1 MAESLSICSISMP
14 LHILYISI
22 LKDNSF
28 LKYAKQIFAFLC
40 LFSNDKTSHS
50 LYIKK
55 LMTDNIE
62 SSRNRLS
69 NPKICLKLIR
79 APISFSITSH
89 KGFTYLHSNNKC
101 LFGKAE
107 IAAQIHRSQ
116 HAGEAKRISKMIGD
130 DEVRWQWE
138 TDNLIIMKDLIT
150 IKAQQCEQFRNCLL
164 ENKDKTLA
172 EATSSKLWATRAS
185 PFITRKNFMQLS
197 NICNYQ
203 YFIFRWFDCHVQYV
217 GTSEFHFC
225 SPH

>member
-1 MAESLSICSISMP
+1 MRGFYTKVPHSTQVVISNQYIKYENYSCNTMAESLSICAILMH

-28 LKYAKQIFAFLC
+28 LKYDKQIFAFLC

-79 APISFSITSH
+79 APIIFSITYH

-101 LFGKAE
+101 SIVWGNSQTSHLSSSRILHFFKLLLHGRIPCNILKLNSLSFYFLFKF
-107 IAAQIHRSQ
+107 
-116 HAGEAKRISKMIGD
+116 KFFL
-130 DEVRWQWE
+130 V
-138 TDNLIIMKDLIT
+138 
-150 IKAQQCEQFRNCLL
+150 
-164 ENKDKTLA
+164 KTLLYI
-172 EATSSKLWATRAS
+172 SSSFSLY
-185 PFITRKNFMQLS
+185 LS
-197 NICNYQ
+197 KKPIA
-203 YFIFRWFDCHVQYV
+203 
-217 GTSEFHFC
+217 
-225 SPH
+225 

>member
-1 MAESLSICSISMP
+1 MAESLSICSISMH

-79 APISFSITSH
+79 APINFSITFH

-101 LFGKAE
+101 S
-107 IAAQIHRSQ
+107 I
-116 HAGEAKRISKMIGD
+116 
-130 DEVRWQWE
+130 VW
-138 TDNLIIMKDLIT
+138 
-150 IKAQQCEQFRNCLL
+150 
-164 ENKDKTLA
+164 
-172 EATSSKLWATRAS
+172 
-185 PFITRKNFMQLS
+185 
-197 NICNYQ
+197 
-203 YFIFRWFDCHVQYV
+203 
-217 GTSEFHFC
+217 GTSQTSHLSSSRFLHFFKFLLHGRTPC
-225 SPH
+225 SILKLNSLSFVSCSSLSFF